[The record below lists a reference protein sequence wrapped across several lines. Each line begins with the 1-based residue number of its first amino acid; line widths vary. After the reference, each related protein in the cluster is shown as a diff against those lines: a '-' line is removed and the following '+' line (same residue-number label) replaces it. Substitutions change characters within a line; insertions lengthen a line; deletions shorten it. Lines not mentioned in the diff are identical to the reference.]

1 MFEQFA
7 AVARTIGSAHRLE
20 LLELLAQTERSVEE
34 LAGLSSLTVA
44 NASQHLQQLRRS
56 GLVEARRDGKRVL
69 YKLADTDV
77 VALLG
82 ALRRITER
90 NVGAVEKVLNS
101 YFRERDSLEP
111 VSRKELLRRM
121 REGLVTVVDTRPAE
135 EFAAGHLPRALNVP
149 LRELKRRLRELPRDQ
164 TIVAYCRGA
173 YCVLSYEAVAELL
186 LGQRSRVVRGLLRER
201 GRCEERERNS
211 GGCRGEAVERERH
224 GSLHRGGTAMGSA
237 CLDLW
242 RPGSAIMSKNAQGT
256 LPCSTTSHHRAPP
269 PSRST
274 LRGSPD

>member
-1 MFEQFA
+1 MSSENPKRAMFEEFA

-20 LLELLAQTERSVEE
+20 LLELLAQIERSVEE
-34 LAGLSSLTVA
+34 LAGLSGLTVA

-90 NVGAVEKVLNS
+90 NVGAVEKILNS

-121 REGLVTVVDTRPAE
+121 REGLVTVIDTRPAE
-135 EFAAGHLPRALNVP
+135 EFAAGHLRGALNVP
-149 LRELKRRLRELPRDQ
+149 LHELKRRLRGLPSDQ
-164 TIVAYCRGA
+164 EIVAYCRGP
-173 YCVLSYEAVAELL
+173 YCVLSYEAVAEL
-186 LGQRSRVVRGLLRER
+186 RKRGFKAFRLEDGYPEWKAAGLPTE
-201 GRCEERERNS
+201 NS
-211 GGCRGEAVERERH
+211 
-224 GSLHRGGTAMGSA
+224 
-237 CLDLW
+237 
-242 RPGSAIMSKNAQGT
+242 
-256 LPCSTTSHHRAPP
+256 TS
-269 PSRST
+269 
-274 LRGSPD
+274 G